1 MRPSTYTEEML
12 AKAREY
18 VEIYH
23 DELGELVPT
32 VVGLCD
38 YIGRSKSIVYDWAKD
53 PEKAEFSDILEQIS
67 AKQEKALVMGGLS
80 GQFNSVITKM
90 MMTKHGYSDK
100 QEIDHRSPDGSM
112 SPKPSVIE
120 LVSPGNDE
128 SSD

>member
-1 MRPSTYTEEML
+1 ML

-38 YIGRSKSIVYDWAKD
+38 YIDRSKTTVYRWAQEEDKQ
-53 PEKAEFSDILEQIS
+53 EFRDILGAIEQ
-67 AKQEKALVMGGLS
+67 KQEKALVMGGLS

-100 QEIDHRSPDGSM
+100 QEVAHSSPDGSM